1 MTTESIAATPPLAGQ
16 SGRGWRRLL
25 LSRLNAL
32 EGVLRIREGGTE
44 VELGRPA
51 PDGLAATLEV
61 RRRRTWRRAV
71 LGGSVGA
78 AEAYADGDWDSDD
91 LTALVR
97 LFARNEDALGRL
109 EGGLALLR
117 APLERAGHLLRR
129 NTRQG
134 SRRNIAA
141 HYDLGNEFFQLML
154 DPTLTY
160 SCAVFP
166 RSDAS
171 LEEAS
176 THKLDLLCRKLDL
189 RPSDH
194 LVEIGTGWGSM
205 AIHAAQR
212 YGCRVTTTTISQ
224 SQHQLATERVR
235 QAGLQERVT
244 VLLRDYRDLEG
255 RYDKLVSVEMIEAVG
270 AEYYPAFFARCASL
284 LVPGGRAAIQAIT
297 MTDQKYD
304 RARREVDF
312 VKRHVFPGSCIPSVT
327 ALLAAATEASDLRLT
342 HLEDFTHHYARTL
355 AAWRR
360 NLDLRR
366 EEAERFGDPWFR
378 RMWRYYL
385 CYCEGGFLERYTG
398 LVQMVMVRPG
408 RAGEA

>member
-1 MTTESIAATPPLAGQ
+1 MTTESIAVPSSRGEAG
-16 SGRGWRRLL
+16 GAWRRLL
-25 LSRLNAL
+25 LPRLTAL

-44 VELGRPA
+44 VTLGRSA
-51 PDGLAATLEV
+51 PDGLAAAITV
-61 RRRRTWRRAV
+61 HRPRMWRRAA

-78 AEAYADGDWDSDD
+78 AEAYADGDWDADD
-91 LTALVR
+91 LTALVQ
-97 LFARNEDALGRL
+97 LFARNDDTLGRL

-117 APLERAGHLLRR
+117 APLERAAHALRR
-129 NTRQG
+129 NTHRG
-134 SRRNIAA
+134 ASRNIAA
-141 HYDLGNEFFQLML
+141 HYDLGNEFFELML
-154 DPTLTY
+154 DPSLTY
-160 SCAVFP
+160 SCAIFP
-166 RSDAS
+166 RPDAS

-176 THKLDLLCRKLDL
+176 IHKLDLLCKKLDL

-205 AIHAAQR
+205 AIHAAQQ
-212 YGCRVTTTTISQ
+212 YGCRVTTTTISRN
-224 SQHQLATERVR
+224 QHELATERVL
-235 QAGLQERVT
+235 QAGLQDRVT
-244 VLLRDYRDLEG
+244 VLLRDYRDLTG

-270 AEYYPAFFARCASL
+270 AEYYPAFFARCAAL
-284 LVPGGRAAIQAIT
+284 LLPGGRAAIQAIT

-327 ALLAAATEASDLRLT
+327 ALLAAATRASDLRLT
-342 HLEDFTHHYARTL
+342 HLEDFTPHYARTL
-355 AAWRR
+355 ATWRA

-366 EEAERFGDPWFR
+366 EAAERFGDPWFH

-385 CYCEGGFLERYTG
+385 CYCEGGFRERYTG
-398 LVQMVMVRPG
+398 LVQMVMARPG